1 MVYHQITR
9 KCFHLTLIASVL
21 FSALAACTPTSATP
35 MAGNASAV
43 PAATTAAPGTAG
55 VIELTYWHTL
65 PGVAGQAQDEL
76 VSRFNASQERIR
88 VTSEF
93 QGNFY
98 TELAANLLT
107 AYGAG
112 SAPEV
117 SQLGTYEILAFT
129 KSGVLV
135 DLKPY
140 LSGADGIDTRDWP
153 QTLLSAGEVAW
164 PKGQEDI
171 YWLPFNIAVP
181 VLYYNQ
187 EAFEQA
193 GLPGPPQTWDE
204 FFEDARK
211 LTVRDANGVVQ
222 RLGVAYWGIS
232 WPMLSTIWSE
242 GGELTNKDYSN
253 ITLNDPIAVEVLTR
267 FQDLV
272 KEGAAA
278 LPDEASGGQRG
289 AFKNGRAAMILDS
302 PSIFGEV
309 YEQAVGFTPGVA
321 NYPAGKAG
329 RVYAP
334 GAGGLVML
342 STTPPEKREAAW
354 QFLKFMLSAD
364 SIAYFTRRTG
374 YAAFF
379 AAAQEKAADFLKDE
393 RYATIQRGLA
403 YIRADFSINE
413 SAAVRNAFEE
423 AWQKIFFQLA
433 DVRTALDEADAK
445 AEAEIKNEQ

>member
-1 MVYHQITR
+1 MSHHQVVV
-9 KCFHLTLIASVL
+9 KCFHLTQIASLL
-21 FSALAACTPTSATP
+21 FAVAAACTLTTTPTITGNTSTAPAVTSATP
-35 MAGNASAV
+35 
-43 PAATTAAPGTAG
+43 PG

-76 VSRFNASQERIR
+76 VARFNASQERIH

-112 SAPEV
+112 SGPQV
-117 SQLGTYEILAFT
+117 SQLGTYEILQFT

-140 LSGADGIDTRDWP
+140 LNGADGIDTRDWP
-153 QTLLSAGEVAW
+153 QTLLSAGEVNW
-164 PKGQEDI
+164 PKGQKGL

-181 VLYYNQ
+181 VLYYNRQ
-187 EAFEQA
+187 AFEKA
-193 GLPGPPQTWDE
+193 GLPEPPQTWDE

-232 WPMLSTIWSE
+232 WPMLSAIWSE

-253 ITLNDPIAVEVLTR
+253 ITLDDPIAVEVLTR

-272 KEGAAA
+272 KEGAAV

-302 PSIFGEV
+302 PSIFGEIF
-309 YEQAVGFTPGVA
+309 EQAVGFTPGVA

-354 QFLKFMLSAD
+354 QFIKFMLSAD
-364 SIAYFTRRTG
+364 SIAYYTRRAG

-379 AAAQEKAADFLKDE
+379 TAAQEKAADFLKDE

-433 DVRTALDEADAK
+433 DVKTTLDEADAK

>member
-1 MVYHQITR
+1 MAYHQVTSKWFYLALVLSI
-9 KCFHLTLIASVL
+9 L
-21 FSALAACTPTSATP
+21 FSAMAACAPASPPVVTDKVTTMVAATP
-35 MAGNASAV
+35 AASTVA
-43 PAATTAAPGTAG
+43 
-55 VIELTYWHTL
+55 IELTYWHTL
-65 PGVAGQAQDEL
+65 PGIAGQAQDEL
-76 VSRFNASQERIR
+76 ALRFNASQDRIR

-117 SQLGTYEILAFT
+117 SQLGTYEILEFT

-140 LSGADGIDTRDWP
+140 LNGADGLDTSDWP

-164 PKGQEDI
+164 PKGKKGV

-187 EAFEQA
+187 EAFEKA

-204 FFEDARK
+204 FYEDARK
-211 LTVRDANGVVQ
+211 LTVRDDNGVVQ
-222 RLGVAYWGIS
+222 RHGVAYWGIS
-232 WPMLSTIWSE
+232 WPMLSAIWSQ

-253 ITLNDPIAVEVLTR
+253 ITLNDPVAIEVLTK
-267 FQDLV
+267 FQNLV
-272 KEGAAA
+272 KDGAAT
-278 LPDEASGGQRG
+278 LPDEASGGHRG

-302 PSIFGEV
+302 PSIFGEIF
-309 YEQAVGFTPGVA
+309 EQAVGFTPGVA

-354 QFLKFMLSAD
+354 QFIKFMLSGD
-364 SIAYFTRRTG
+364 SIAYYARRTG

-379 AAAQEKAADFLKDE
+379 TAAQEKAADFLKDE
-393 RYATIQRGLA
+393 RYATIQRGLS

-433 DVRTALDEADAK
+433 DVKTTLDEADAK